1 MPERYLIDTNVLS
14 EPRKNRPNHEVVRFF
29 QKIDMSALHI
39 SVLTFGELRRGAAL
53 KSRTDPEGA
62 EKLEAWIDSVERSFG
77 QRVMMIDGPTARIW
91 GELSADRSRPVVD
104 TLLAATAVAHDM
116 ILVTR
121 NTKDML
127 GLGVKLLNPWS
138 C

>member
-1 MPERYLIDTNVLS
+1 
-14 EPRKNRPNHEVVRFF
+14 
-29 QKIDMSALHI
+29 
-39 SVLTFGELRRGAAL
+39 LTFGELRKGAAI
-53 KSRTDPEGA
+53 KSRTDPEGG
-62 EKLEAWIDSVERSFG
+62 EKLRAWIESVEFNFAP
-77 QRVMMIDGPTARIW
+77 RVLLIDGPTARIW

-127 GLGVKLLNPWS
+127 GLGVKLLNPWNPQ
-138 C
+138 